1 MFHACPGAAAAVARA
16 APSPG
21 HLPAADGG
29 AVANGP
35 VAVQLQETVIQKSV
49 PEELVAKK
57 GSAINHVPQDVS
69 VMEVVPTIAKV
80 KGTSGK
86 GHAAQISNGKRR

>member
-1 MFHACPGAAAAVARA
+1 M
-16 APSPG
+16 
-21 HLPAADGG
+21 
-29 AVANGP
+29 
-35 VAVQLQETVIQKSV
+35 IQKSV

>member
-1 MFHACPGAAAAVARA
+1 MIEE
-16 APSPG
+16 
-21 HLPAADGG
+21 
-29 AVANGP
+29 N
-35 VAVQLQETVIQKSV
+35 V

-57 GSAINHVPQDVS
+57 GSAINHVPQDMC